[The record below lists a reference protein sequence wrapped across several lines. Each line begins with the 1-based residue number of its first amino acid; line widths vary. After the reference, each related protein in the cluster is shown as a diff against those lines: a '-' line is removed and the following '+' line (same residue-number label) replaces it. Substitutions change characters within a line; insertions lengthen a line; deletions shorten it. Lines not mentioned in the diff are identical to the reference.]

1 MTIRWTHPANGDF
14 LGIVSWIAAN
24 NPAAAATAGRL
35 ILGAVE
41 QLRDFPFRGK
51 PGRSPDTRELVIP
64 GLPYLVVYGVELTPA
79 ANGGHSPGSARGHV
93 VAACQGMIPT
103 ALNRD
108 LCPFSGSD

>member
-1 MTIRWTHPANGDF
+1 MMIRWTHPANGDF

-35 ILGAVE
+35 ILGA
-41 QLRDFPFRGK
+41 
-51 PGRSPDTRELVIP
+51 
-64 GLPYLVVYGVELTPA
+64 
-79 ANGGHSPGSARGHV
+79 ARGHV

>member
-24 NPAAAATAGRL
+24 NPAAATAGRL

-64 GLPYLVVYGVELTPA
+64 GLPYLVVYGVELTP
-79 ANGGHSPGSARGHV
+79 PRTV
-93 VAACQGMIPT
+93 VILRVPHGAMSWP
-103 ALNRD
+103 
-108 LCPFSGSD
+108 PVKE

>member
-64 GLPYLVVYGVELTPA
+64 GLPYLVVYGVELTP
-79 ANGGHSPGSARGHV
+79 PRTV
-93 VAACQGMIPT
+93 VILRVPHGAMSWP
-103 ALNRD
+103 
-108 LCPFSGSD
+108 PVKE